1 MYHQITYLLDYA
13 YFHKV
18 AFYARTEN
26 SHACAQNPLSYILV
40 LSLKEKNKQIE
51 SF

>member
-13 YFHKV
+13 YFYK
-18 AFYARTEN
+18 FTRMRT
-26 SHACAQNPLSYILV
+26 NPLSYILV
-40 LSLKEKNKQIE
+40 LSLKEKNKQTE